1 MGIAERVAP
10 RKTFALHMAVFD
22 EKLLVLETDVLV
34 FFDPVFASGADRIV
48 DVENPDHF
56 SFVSFHSFSS
66 SVIPAQFDS
75 FVFLPL
81 ASASGMCRAWI
92 RLTWFFCRT
101 SKTDASP
108 RKGAAAFD
116 FLALVTPADLIDL
129 LMTFR
134 AFHTHFL
141 FSSYEM
147 ESNPFPLEFLFYLST
162 DHFPV
167 IPKAQ
172 SMT

>member
-1 MGIAERVAP
+1 M
-10 RKTFALHMAVFD
+10 TVFD
-22 EKLLVLETDVLV
+22 EQLLVLETDVLV

-48 DVENPDHF
+48 NVENPDHF

-66 SVIPAQFDS
+66 LVIPLRFDS
-75 FVFLPL
+75 FVFLPFAA
-81 ASASGMCRAWI
+81 ASSVGRTRI
-92 RLTWFFCRT
+92 RLTWLFRRT
-101 SKTDASP
+101 SQTDASP

-116 FLALVTPADLIDL
+116 LFALVTPADLIDL
-129 LMTFR
+129 LMAFR
-134 AFHTHFL
+134 AYHTHFL
-141 FSSYEM
+141 VSSYEM

-162 DHFPV
+162 AYFPV